1 MGNISKTIRYFKRNG
16 IKKTWYATAERLFF
30 GDVPLSASECT
41 YEGPIDEDIK
51 FSILVPVYETPEKY
65 LREMIDSVLGQ
76 AYGNF
81 ELILADASGSE
92 GPAGVIKSYTD
103 ARIKYIKVK
112 ENGGISANTN
122 VALEATTGDY
132 CALLDHDDFLDFDA
146 LYENALL
153 LSDAKRKG
161 QEVNLIYS
169 DEDKCNGDATK
180 YFEPHIKENFN
191 QDLILSNNYICH
203 FTVIKTSLLKEIRF
217 RSEYD
222 GAQDYDVIL
231 RVIAHSEPSEI
242 RHIGKILYHWRC
254 HEESTAFN
262 PASKEYAYEAGRR
275 AIEDFLFNKYNK
287 KISVT
292 DLPHK
297 GFYRVEWGE
306 DIFELRPELG
316 AVGDLYIAGNK
327 ITRGIY
333 SNSGRELFLN
343 MNKHFSGYMHGAVLT
358 RDVIACDIR
367 TVTPAPRM
375 RETYEKLIKQLD
387 EYSENNKNSKA
398 DIHAF
403 AGKLSMEF
411 ANELQK
417 QGLIFL
423 FLPKIERR

>member
-16 IKKTWYATAERLFF
+16 IKKTFYATAERLFYR
-30 GDVPLSASECT
+30 DVPLSASEST
-41 YEGPIDEDIK
+41 FEGPIDEDIK
-51 FSILVPVYETPEKY
+51 FSILVPVYETAERY
-65 LREMIDSVLGQ
+65 LKEMIDSVLGQ

-81 ELILADASGSE
+81 ELILADASKSD
-92 GPAGVIKSYTD
+92 GPASVIKSYTD
-103 ARIKYIKVK
+103 ERIKYIKVQ

-122 VALEATTGDY
+122 VALEAATGDY
-132 CALLDHDDFLDFDA
+132 CALLDHDDFLSFDA

-161 QEVNLIYS
+161 QKVTLIYS

-191 QDLILSNNYICH
+191 LDLILSNNYICH
-203 FTVIKTSLLKEIRF
+203 FTVIKTELLKEIKF

-231 RVIAHSEPSEI
+231 RTIAHSEPSEI

-262 PASKEYAYEAGRR
+262 PASKEYAYEAGRK
-275 AIEDFLFNKYNK
+275 AIEDFLFTRYGKR
-287 KISVT
+287 IPVT

-297 GFYRVEWGE
+297 GFYRVEWGN
-306 DIFELRPELG
+306 DIFEIRPELG
-316 AVGDLYIAGNK
+316 AIGDLYIEGNK

-333 SNSGRELFLN
+333 SNIGQELFLN

-358 RDVIACDIR
+358 RDVTACDIR
-367 TVTPAPRM
+367 TVTPSPKMTDA
-375 RETYEKLIKQLD
+375 YEKLIKSLEEFSSD
-387 EYSENNKNSKA
+387 HKNNKA
-398 DIHAF
+398 AIHAY
-403 AGKLSMEF
+403 AGELSMNF
-411 ANELQK
+411 AEELQK

-423 FLPKIERR
+423 FLPKIDR